1 MTRPLDWAI
10 ALKNVE
16 DSEELLLELAQVFV
30 ETCPDMMMEICQA
43 IDSGNAGDLNRAA
56 HNLKGA
62 ARVFAAGPV
71 VEHALQLEEMG
82 AAGDLRGADEK
93 YAGLEPQVTELT
105 LALTERLERDRTG
118 QNNRT

>member
-105 LALTERLERDRTG
+105 LALTERLERARTG